1 MTNQS
6 MSATLP
12 AVEPTGVPGLDDV
25 TGGGLPAGHLYLVEG
40 TPGAGKTTLGLQF
53 LLEGRTLGQKG
64 MYVTLSETTEELAQG
79 ALSHGWDLEGIE
91 IFDLVSDEGLSAEAE
106 QSILQPSDFELGET
120 IRGVMELVE
129 REKPVRVVFD
139 SLSELRLLAQN
150 SLRYRRQ
157 ILALKRFFL
166 KFRCTVLM
174 LDDKSA
180 AGGDMHLHSIA
191 HGVIQLEQN
200 TGTYGPDKRRMR
212 VVKLRGVGF
221 REGDHDVSLSRGG
234 LQVFTRLIASEHGRA
249 HAQERWSSG
258 NADLDRLLGGGLTPG
273 TNLLFAGPAGV
284 GKTTTA
290 VSCARASLERG
301 GKAAFFLFDEGTRT
315 FLTRARS
322 LGLGVDEYVAD
333 GRLVL
338 NSVDPAEISA
348 GQFSHRVREAVERQ
362 GVTTVVIDTLN
373 AYLIAMPGNNYLL
386 LQMHELLTYLN
397 VQGVTTI
404 LVLSQHGLSGET
416 PNDVDL
422 SYLSDSMLQF
432 RYFEARGQLL
442 KAVSV
447 VKSRTSEH
455 ATTIH
460 QFRLGQGG
468 LEIGAALTDFEGVM
482 AGVPR
487 YRGQTL
493 LLGDA
498 EKAQ

>member
-1 MTNQS
+1 MTNP
-6 MSATLP
+6 LEP
-12 AVEPTGVPGLDDV
+12 VIPRNVEPTGVPGLDDV
-25 TGGGLPAGHLYLVEG
+25 TAGGLPGGHVYLVEG

-53 LLEGRTLGQKG
+53 LLQGRSLGQKG
-64 MYVTLSETTEELAQG
+64 LYVTLSETSEELAQG
-79 ALSHGWDLEGIE
+79 AASHGWDLAGVE
-91 IFDLVSDEGLSAEAE
+91 IFDLVSDDDLSAEAE

-120 IRGVMELVE
+120 IRGVMALVE
-129 REKPVRVVFD
+129 REKPSRVVFD
-139 SLSELRLLAQN
+139 SLSELRLLSQS

-166 KFRCTVLM
+166 KHGCTVLL

-180 AGGDMHLHSIA
+180 ASGDMHLHSIA

-212 VVKLRGVGF
+212 VVKLRGVSF
-221 REGDHDVSLSRGG
+221 REGEHDFTLTRGG
-234 LQVFTRLIASEHGRA
+234 LRVFTRLVANEHGRT
-249 HAQERWSSG
+249 HAQEPLSSG
-258 NADLDRLLGGGLTPG
+258 NPDLDRLLGGGLTPG

-290 VSCARASLERG
+290 VSCVRASLQLG
-301 GKAAFFLFDEGTRT
+301 GKAAIFLFDEGTKT
-315 FLTRARS
+315 LLTRSRA
-322 LGLGVDEYVAD
+322 LGMGIDEYIAN
-333 GRLVL
+333 GQLTL

-348 GQFSHRVREAVERQ
+348 GQFSHHVRDAVERQ

-373 AYLIAMPGNNYLL
+373 AYLVAMPGNNFLL

-397 VQGVTTI
+397 LQGITTI
-404 LVLSQHGLSGET
+404 VVLSQHGLTGET

-432 RYFEARGQLL
+432 RYFEARGELL

-447 VKSRTSEH
+447 VKSRTSAH

-468 LEIGAALTDFEGVM
+468 LEIGEALTDFEGVM
-482 AGVPR
+482 AGLPR
-487 YRGQTL
+487 YRGRTR

-498 EKAQ
+498 DEA

>member
-1 MTNQS
+1 MADQTKS
-6 MSATLP
+6 VTLP
-12 AVEPTGVPGLDDV
+12 KAEPTGVPGLDEV

-53 LLEGRTLGQKG
+53 LIEGRARGQKG
-64 MYVTLSETTEELAQG
+64 MYVTLSETSEELAQG
-79 ALSHGWDLEGIE
+79 ALSHGWDLENIE

-120 IRGVMELVE
+120 IRGVMALVE
-129 REKPVRVVFD
+129 RERPMRVVFD
-139 SLSELRLLAQN
+139 SLSELRLLSQN

-166 KFRCTVLM
+166 KHGCTVLM

-180 AGGDMHLHSIA
+180 SIGDMQLHSIA

-212 VVKLRGVGF
+212 IVKLRGVSF
-221 REGDHDVSLSRGG
+221 REGDHDVSLGRGG
-234 LQVFTRLIASEHGRA
+234 LRVFTRLVASEHGRA
-249 HAQERWSSG
+249 HAQDRFSSG

-290 VSCARASLERG
+290 VSCARASLARG
-301 GKAAFFLFDEGTRT
+301 AKAAFFLFDEGIKTL
-315 FLTRARS
+315 LTRSRA
-322 LGLGVDEYVAD
+322 LGLGVDEYLAN
-333 GRLVL
+333 GQLTL
-338 NSVDPAEISA
+338 NAVDPAEISA
-348 GQFSHRVREAVERQ
+348 GQFSHRVREAVERE

-373 AYLIAMPGNNYLL
+373 AYLIAMPGNNFLL

-397 VQGVTTI
+397 LQGVTAI
-404 LVLSQHGLSGET
+404 VVLSQHGLSGET

-432 RYFEARGQLL
+432 RFFEARGQLL

-447 VKSRTSEH
+447 VKSRTSDH

-460 QFRLGQGG
+460 QFRLGLGG

-487 YRGQTL
+487 YRGRTQ

-498 EKAQ
+498 QG

>member
-1 MTNQS
+1 MANQTKTV
-6 MSATLP
+6 ALP
-12 AVEPTGVPGLDDV
+12 NAEPTGVPGLDEV
-25 TGGGLPAGHLYLVEG
+25 TGGGLPAGHLYLIEG

-53 LLEGRTLGQKG
+53 LLQGRALRQKG
-64 MYVTLSETTEELAQG
+64 MYVTLSETSEELAQG
-79 ALSHGWDLEGIE
+79 ALSHGWDLENIE

-120 IRGVMELVE
+120 IRGVMALVE
-129 REKPVRVVFD
+129 REQPVRVVFD
-139 SLSELRLLAQN
+139 SLSELRLLSQN
-150 SLRYRRQ
+150 PLRYRRQ

-166 KFRCTVLM
+166 KHHCTVLM

-180 AGGDMHLHSIA
+180 AAGDMHLHSIA

-212 VVKLRGVGF
+212 VVKLRGVSF
-221 REGDHDVSLSRGG
+221 REGDHDFRLGRGG
-234 LQVFTRLIASEHGRA
+234 LQVFTRLVANEHGRT
-249 HAQERWSSG
+249 HADERFSSG

-301 GKAAFFLFDEGTRT
+301 AKAAFFLFDEGIKTL
-315 FLTRARS
+315 LTRSRA
-322 LGLGVDEYVAD
+322 LGLGVDDYVAN
-333 GRLVL
+333 GQLTL
-338 NSVDPAEISA
+338 NAVDPAEISA
-348 GQFSHRVREAVERQ
+348 GQFSHRVREAVENQ

-373 AYLIAMPGNNYLL
+373 AYLIAMPGNNFLL

-397 VQGVTTI
+397 LQGVTTI
-404 LVLSQHGLSGET
+404 VVLSQHGLSGDT

-422 SYLSDSMLQF
+422 SYLSDSMLQL

-442 KAVSV
+442 KAISV

-455 ATTIH
+455 ATSIH
-460 QFRLGQGG
+460 QFRLGRGG

-487 YRGQTL
+487 YRGRTK

-498 EKAQ
+498 EA